1 MIIFSVLKA
10 YTSLASLQKAMEKEA
25 WIVITGWTPHW
36 MFDRYPL
43 KFLHDPK
50 GTYGNV
56 ESIYVIGW
64 KGFTE
69 KDPFAAKFFSN
80 IKFTTEEISSLMKA
94 LKDARM
100 DEEDLVRKWRDEH
113 RELVESWIPES

>member
-1 MIIFSVLKA
+1 MGMWNLSM
-10 YTSLASLQKAMEKEA
+10 SSD
-25 WIVITGWTPHW
+25 G
-36 MFDRYPL
+36 
-43 KFLHDPK
+43 
-50 GTYGNV
+50 
-56 ESIYVIGW
+56 
-64 KGFTE
+64 
-69 KDPFAAKFFSN
+69 KDLRRKILCGKVFSN

>member
-1 MIIFSVLKA
+1 M
-10 YTSLASLQKAMEKEA
+10 
-25 WIVITGWTPHW
+25 
-36 MFDRYPL
+36 

-56 ESIYVIGW
+56 ESIYVVGW

-113 RELVESWIPES
+113 RAVYVCPGIQLLISVYRVTAVRW

>member
-1 MIIFSVLKA
+1 MGMWNLSMSSV
-10 YTSLASLQKAMEKEA
+10 
-25 WIVITGWTPHW
+25 G
-36 MFDRYPL
+36 
-43 KFLHDPK
+43 
-50 GTYGNV
+50 
-56 ESIYVIGW
+56 
-64 KGFTE
+64 
-69 KDPFAAKFFSN
+69 KDLRRK

>member
-1 MIIFSVLKA
+1 
-10 YTSLASLQKAMEKEA
+10 
-25 WIVITGWTPHW
+25 

-56 ESIYVIGW
+56 ESIYVVGW

-100 DEEDLVRKWRDEH
+100 GEEDLVRKWRDEH